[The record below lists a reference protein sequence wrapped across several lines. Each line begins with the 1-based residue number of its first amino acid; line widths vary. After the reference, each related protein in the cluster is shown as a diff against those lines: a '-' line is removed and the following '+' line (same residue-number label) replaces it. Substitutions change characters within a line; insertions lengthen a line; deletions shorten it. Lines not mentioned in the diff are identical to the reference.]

1 MIEPDNLED
10 IIEIRDDQ
18 IDVKEVMRQIR
29 ANLQKRREAAAAQ
42 GVDLDTFVARLYRED
57 HGHFDATVYY
67 NLRRANATADRI
79 TVSRYVSPRST
90 PVIGGLIQRMRGAL
104 HDLVIYYVNMLGSK
118 QTLFN
123 EAIVYMQN
131 SLIEGL
137 DKEADRTAAEL
148 ATLREEVQQLRA
160 ELTELKA
167 HQELK

>member
-1 MIEPDNLED
+1 MSEADHLED

-18 IDVKEVMRQIR
+18 IDVQAVMQQIR

-42 GVDLDTFVARLYRED
+42 GVDLDAFVAGLYRED
-57 HGHFDATVYY
+57 HGHFDAPVYY
-67 NLRRANATADRI
+67 NLRRANATYDRI

-90 PVIGGLIQRMRGAL
+90 PVVGGLIQRVRGAL

-137 DKEADRTAAEL
+137 DKDAEQIAAEL
-148 ATLREEVQQLRA
+148 AALRTEVQQLRIELA
-160 ELTELKA
+160 ELKTR
-167 HQELK
+167 QD